1 MSGGAGVGMRWGGR
15 CSLALVQGCV
25 RPQGHTCVS
34 TRLRENA
41 RVLACGDAHA
51 WVCRGY
57 VCTQGVALGARV
69 CATPRHSALPA
80 ALEYTL
86 EADKDQHPPR
96 VRFLGT
102 HSATYR
108 GIFPMPK
115 TRCESKE
122 LLLLVSVCERTCV
135 CAHVSAHVCACT
147 AGCSTRG
154 TGAGGP
160 ARGKWG
166 EGWRSLEGLGNSRKR
181 DGNPSIHPF
190 LHPSFPP
197 SIPLSLL

>member
-1 MSGGAGVGMRWGGR
+1 MSVRGCRHGIFTSACASVRASTGTHVCEHAFKGR
-15 CSLALVQGCV
+15 C
-25 RPQGHTCVS
+25 
-34 TRLRENA
+34 TR
-41 RVLACGDAHA
+41 VDMWDAHA

-57 VCTQGVALGARV
+57 VCTQGVALEARV

-86 EADKDQHPPR
+86 EADKDRHPPR

-108 GIFPMPK
+108 GIFPMPE

-122 LLLLVSVCERTCV
+122 LLLLVSMCERTCV
-135 CAHVSAHVCACT
+135 CAHVSAHVWVCT
-147 AGCSTRG
+147 VGCSTRG

-166 EGWRSLEGLGNSRKR
+166 EG
-181 DGNPSIHPF
+181 
-190 LHPSFPP
+190 
-197 SIPLSLL
+197 